1 MLQLLYCLQ
10 HAIEYM
16 HYYGECQRH
25 TSELGSKLSFLRF
38 SISLSFLKLHYQS
51 AKFLQGKF
59 GASKWA
65 KLLEMYMML
74 YMMLYMMEIMMEMFI
89 NFLGHQKHRSPKVR
103 PHGASPKQIED
114 LRADRISATSPHLCK
129 LKFCKFLQGQRQFQG
144 MTDNVTWICLKTM
157 GKLPK
162 SNGSLSF
169 IILIKWRL

>member
-10 HAIEYM
+10 HAIENM

-74 YMMLYMMEIMMEMFI
+74 YMMEIMMEMFI
-89 NFLGHQKHRSPKVR
+89 NFLGHQKHRSVKPKVR

-129 LKFCKFLQGQRQFQG
+129 VN
-144 MTDNVTWICLKTM
+144 DNSKE
-157 GKLPK
+157 
-162 SNGSLSF
+162 
-169 IILIKWRL
+169 